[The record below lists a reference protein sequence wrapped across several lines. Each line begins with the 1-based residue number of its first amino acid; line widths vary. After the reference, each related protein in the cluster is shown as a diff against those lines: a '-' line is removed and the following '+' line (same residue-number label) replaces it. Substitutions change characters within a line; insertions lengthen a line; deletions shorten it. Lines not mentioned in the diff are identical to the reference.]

1 MQKNKTYIIAEAG
14 VNHNG
19 SVDLAKKLVD
29 EAAAAGADAVKFQTF
44 KTDSNITKSAPKA
57 EYQISSTG
65 GDETQYEMVKKL
77 ELDADA
83 HHEIAAHCK
92 KAGIQFLSTAF
103 DLDSVD
109 LLKDMGVPVMKI
121 PSGEI
126 TNAPLMLKIAASG
139 LPLIVSTGMA
149 TLADVEIALGVIA
162 FGLLGSEN
170 PSFVNFKR
178 AYNSAAGQNILKEK
192 VSLLH
197 CTTEYPAPLE
207 DVNLRAMKTMKKA
220 FGLPVG
226 YSDHTMGITVP
237 VAAVALGA
245 TIIEKHFTLSKDME
259 GPDHQASL
267 EPHELRA
274 MVKAIREV
282 ELALGKP
289 AKLVSPSEA
298 KNVDIARRS
307 LMAKQP
313 IKKGEMFTKE
323 NLTFMRPGTGI
334 SPLFYYETIGQ
345 TAEKDYNKEDLI

>member
-1 MQKNKTYIIAEAG
+1 
-14 VNHNG
+14 
-19 SVDLAKKLVD
+19 
-29 EAAAAGADAVKFQTF
+29 
-44 KTDSNITKSAPKA
+44 
-57 EYQISSTG
+57 
-65 GDETQYEMVKKL
+65 
-77 ELDADA
+77 
-83 HHEIAAHCK
+83 
-92 KAGIQFLSTAF
+92 
-103 DLDSVD
+103 
-109 LLKDMGVPVMKI
+109 
-121 PSGEI
+121 
-126 TNAPLMLKIAASG
+126 MLKIAASG

-323 NLTFMRPGTGI
+323 NLTFMRPGTGV

-345 TAEKDYNKEDLI
+345 TAEKDYNKENLI